1 MLFKQRILTGSIGAV
16 VLMLALSVSLAAQS
30 ATSSTPTTPTPTAA
44 PAKISYD
51 AEYILGPGDQI
62 RIWAL
67 GAEEISDKP
76 MRIDPSGNLD
86 LPLVGRIRASGLSV
100 DQLRA
105 ELVNKLKADIREPIV
120 SVDILEYGSQ
130 PVSIIG
136 AVGEPGIHQ
145 LQGRRTLA
153 EVLSLAGGT
162 RPDAGSRI
170 KVTRQLEWGAIP
182 VEGSQ
187 LDPSGKFYVAEV
199 NLKDFLS
206 ASKPE
211 NNILIFP
218 HDVIAVPQ
226 SELVYV
232 VGAVNRAGGFPL
244 NDRESVSTLQA
255 VALAEGLGPL
265 NAAQNSKILR
275 VMPSGERREIEVDLK
290 KILAGKTTDV
300 ALEPNDILFVP
311 GSTSK
316 AVAAKV
322 LETTLATISGIAI
335 WRGF

>member
-1 MLFKQRILTGSIGAV
+1 MRSSERIITISMGGALLV
-16 VLMLALSVSLAAQS
+16 LALSVALAAQS
-30 ATSSTPTTPTPTAA
+30 TAPGQSA
-44 PAKISYD
+44 SPPRISYD

-67 GAEEISDKP
+67 GVEEISDKP
-76 MRIDPSGNLD
+76 VRIDPSGNVD
-86 LPLVGRIRASGLSV
+86 LPLLGRVRASGLTV

-105 ELVNKLKADIREPIV
+105 DLVKRLAADVLEPMV

-145 LQGRRTLA
+145 LQGRKTLA

-170 KVTRQLEWGAIP
+170 KVTRQLEWGPIP
-182 VEGSQ
+182 VEGAQ
-187 LDPSGKFYVAEV
+187 LDPSGKFNVAEI

-206 ASKPE
+206 AAKPE
-211 NNILIFP
+211 NNILILP
-218 HDVIAVPQ
+218 HDVITVPQ

-232 VGAVNRAGGFPL
+232 VGAVNKAGGFTL
-244 NDRESVSTLQA
+244 NERDSITALQA
-255 VALAEGLGPL
+255 VAMAEGLVPL

-275 VMPSGERREIEVDLK
+275 SLQGGERREIEVDLK
-290 KILAGKTTDV
+290 KILSGKAADV
-300 ALEPNDILFVP
+300 ALQPNDILFVP
-311 GSTSK
+311 GSASK
-316 AVAAKV
+316 EVAARI
-322 LETTLATISGIAI
+322 LETTLQTISGIAI

>member
-1 MLFKQRILTGSIGAV
+1 MLCVQRILTGSIGAV
-16 VLMLALSVSLAAQS
+16 VLILALSVSLAAQN
-30 ATSSTPTTPTPTAA
+30 ATSSTATTPTPTAT

-51 AEYILGPGDQI
+51 AEYTLGPGDQI

-67 GAEEISDKP
+67 GAEEISGDP
-76 MRIDPSGNLD
+76 RRIDPTGNLD
-86 LPLVGRIRASGLSV
+86 LPLVGRMRASGLSV
-100 DQLRA
+100 DELRA

-120 SVDILEYGSQ
+120 SVEILEYGSQ

-211 NNILIFP
+211 NNIQIFP
-218 HDVIAVPQ
+218 HDVITVPQ

-244 NDRESVSTLQA
+244 NERESVTALQA
-255 VALAEGLGPL
+255 VAIAEGLGPL
-265 NAAQNSKILR
+265 NAAQDAKILR
-275 VMPSGERREIEVDLK
+275 AMPSGERREIEVDLK

-300 ALEPNDILFVP
+300 ALQPNDILFVP
-311 GSTSK
+311 NSTSK
-316 AVAAKV
+316 AVAARV